1 MDVYL
6 ILLQWRCCAEGLWM
20 HMPSVQTA
28 KSDLVSQPLLLTG
41 SLRTQDHHQ
50 LSSYECDVVQTVVLA
65 ASLPHESANAALARS
80 A

>member
-28 KSDLVSQPLLLTG
+28 KSDLVSPVVNGELTDARPPPT
-41 SLRTQDHHQ
+41 L
-50 LSSYECDVVQTVVLA
+50 VL
-65 ASLPHESANAALARS
+65 
-80 A
+80 